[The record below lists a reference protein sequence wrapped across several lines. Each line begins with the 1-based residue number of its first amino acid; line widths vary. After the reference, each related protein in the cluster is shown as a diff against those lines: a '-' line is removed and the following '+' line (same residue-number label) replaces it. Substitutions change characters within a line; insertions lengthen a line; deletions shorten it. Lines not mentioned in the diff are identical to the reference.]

1 MHDGHDHGDH
11 SHSHGAAGS
20 REEAI
25 ALLRFT
31 LQHNRSHEEELHDL
45 AHALE
50 HLGLEKAAEEVWY
63 SLDDSK
69 CATEHIERAI
79 AAAPQTL

>member
-1 MHDGHDHGDH
+1 MHDGHDHGH
-11 SHSHGAAGS
+11 EHSHGAAGTK
-20 REEAI
+20 EEAI

-45 AHALE
+45 AHTLE
-50 HLGLEKAAEEVWY
+50 HLGLDKAAEEVWY

-69 CATEHIERAI
+69 CATEHIERA
-79 AAAPQTL
+79 LKEV